1 MASGFKSSRVQTK
14 SSKALSIADATA
26 LTQQI
31 QSFFSEIKDPRVPRT
46 RVHLLT
52 NILIIGILSAIT
64 GGKGWEDMENYRLS
78 KHDWLKEFLALP
90 NGIPCADT

>member
-1 MASGFKSSRVQTK
+1 MASGFKSPRVQNK

-26 LTQQI
+26 LTEQI

-52 NILIIGILSAIT
+52 GLEQS
-64 GGKGWEDMENYRLS
+64 S
-78 KHDWLKEFLALP
+78 SP
-90 NGIPCADT
+90 NKP